1 MAKVWT
7 DCVSLCCETSHQ
19 WQIRKLWELGQ
30 STIQYSTVQYTTV
43 QYSIQ
48 YSTVLGQVEGVGVD
62 VAPGVRGDE
71 GVGVQPLHP
80 GQVVGVCHV
89 ELRQLQHGTVSMPSN
104 CGRVG

>member
-1 MAKVWT
+1 M
-7 DCVSLCCETSHQ
+7 SLA
-19 WQIRKLWELGQ
+19 
-30 STIQYSTVQYTTV
+30 STVQYSTV
-43 QYSIQ
+43 Q